1 MRVTISNFVCYGPG
15 PTVFEFRPGKMTL
28 IRGDNGTGKTTALRA
43 ISWCLYESMRSIYG
57 DGISKRCYVQIEMPG
72 ITIYRQTES
81 KRLLLTLLDAQG
93 NPVQY
98 EDQVAQEIINNY
110 YGTRDVWMAASYL
123 QQKSRCLLLTA
134 SSSEKLNLLNK
145 LAFNGEDPRQYIEK
159 ISNVGKRYGE
169 RYRNDLAVYN
179 ADIARYQKTIEE
191 RTPIPKYNYNDEQFK
206 QLSNNV
212 TTLDEIV
219 EQLSRQQVSQAAVI
233 GTWNTLVARRTELA
247 ERLEK
252 YAQFTP
258 ELQQLYLEEYQSAE
272 RYHQIKEQCQ
282 QLLTQIRDESGNV
295 EITPEQVATELATI
309 TVTQEDYRAAL
320 EQETKRA
327 NEISRLDSINLP
339 YDRAAIN
346 HRFEQNQDIIAKA
359 DDLEERDRLTEEYR
373 RNLVGWTEREKM
385 FFLTLDREHQAKLRQ
400 LEADFQKQMGLYQE
414 RKNNYLLQVQA
425 TERAHA
431 QQVRDNQSNYQR
443 ELQQYNSR
451 KFEHQQL
458 GQRLTSAYHQRKLE
472 AETVH
477 RRSIEIYQNQLKTHQ
492 DRQAKRQADYQ
503 AKLTKLQQNYRNQID
518 EYNQIGTKLQSF
530 TGQALYD
537 EQQVTQQSLLIIR
550 LESCRDIMSCPHC
563 AKGVRMNNGQLQASD
578 DPLPNLERDI
588 EAAKQLLIEIK
599 NGDYRLK
606 QIRQLE
612 AQLEAKKVVPWDDY
626 LAERLGAPPEPE
638 EFTLP
643 QPEEFSFDE
652 APPQLTEF
660 TEEAPVLVEVP
671 PMEPLPAF
679 EDPPVKEPAPVFRI
693 EDHTFNEEAPTLE
706 LPERLTLLSSD
717 VTKLSLSTARREM
730 AILETIQ
737 FLEPPSPSPAKIT
750 SLTER
755 RNKLRKIER
764 FFTLLTEQQAK
775 LELLI
780 KPTSNL
786 QILKQQLDECTRQ
799 VSRNTEWKNDQIAV
813 EARLEKIVIDQTLNQ
828 KLADRKQEL
837 AAERVRL
844 HEAEYTRKMNTE
856 CERLDAQRLAV
867 IELHQQITDLERLK
881 QEALNLETTFLES
894 TVDTINMTM
903 NDILQNIFDE
913 PIKVYITL
921 FKTAKSTKRTK
932 ICFNLRIEHRG
943 AVKESLSEMSGG
955 QGDKISL
962 AMNLALNQLN
972 KTPVLMLDESLAYID
987 KNTRD
992 ACLDMIRQ
1000 NVDSSKAII
1009 GTANTAIEGYFDD
1022 YIDLDDSTVGQ
1033 IV

>member
-159 ISNVGKRYGE
+159 ISTVGKRYGE
-169 RYRNDLAVYN
+169 QYRNDLAVYN
-179 ADIARYQKTIEE
+179 ADIARYQKTIED
-191 RTPIPKYNYNDEQFK
+191 RTPIPEYNYNDQQFK
-206 QLSNNV
+206 QLSDNV

-247 ERLEK
+247 EKLEK

-295 EITPEQVATELATI
+295 EITPEQVVTELATI
-309 TVTQEDYRAAL
+309 TVTQGDYRAAL

-346 HRFEQNQDIIAKA
+346 HRIEQNQDIIAKA

-373 RNLVGWTEREKM
+373 RNLAGWTEREKM

-400 LEADFQKQMGLYQE
+400 LEVDFQKQMGLYQE

-425 TERAHA
+425 AERAHA

-503 AKLTKLQQNYRNQID
+503 AKLAKLQQNYRNQID

-537 EQQVTQQSLLIIR
+537 EQQVTQQSLLISR

-612 AQLEAKKVVPWDDY
+612 AQLEAKKVIPWMIIW
-626 LAERLGAPPEPE
+626 LN
-638 EFTLP
+638 
-643 QPEEFSFDE
+643 
-652 APPQLTEF
+652 
-660 TEEAPVLVEVP
+660 VW
-671 PMEPLPAF
+671 
-679 EDPPVKEPAPVFRI
+679 
-693 EDHTFNEEAPTLE
+693 
-706 LPERLTLLSSD
+706 
-717 VTKLSLSTARREM
+717 
-730 AILETIQ
+730 
-737 FLEPPSPSPAKIT
+737 
-750 SLTER
+750 
-755 RNKLRKIER
+755 
-764 FFTLLTEQQAK
+764 
-775 LELLI
+775 ELL
-780 KPTSNL
+780 
-786 QILKQQLDECTRQ
+786 
-799 VSRNTEWKNDQIAV
+799 
-813 EARLEKIVIDQTLNQ
+813 LNRKSSPCPSQ
-828 KLADRKQEL
+828 KSSPLM
-837 AAERVRL
+837 RL
-844 HEAEYTRKMNTE
+844 H
-856 CERLDAQRLAV
+856 
-867 IELHQQITDLERLK
+867 
-881 QEALNLETTFLES
+881 LN
-894 TVDTINMTM
+894 
-903 NDILQNIFDE
+903 
-913 PIKVYITL
+913 
-921 FKTAKSTKRTK
+921 
-932 ICFNLRIEHRG
+932 
-943 AVKESLSEMSGG
+943 
-955 QGDKISL
+955 
-962 AMNLALNQLN
+962 
-972 KTPVLMLDESLAYID
+972 
-987 KNTRD
+987 
-992 ACLDMIRQ
+992 
-1000 NVDSSKAII
+1000 
-1009 GTANTAIEGYFDD
+1009 
-1022 YIDLDDSTVGQ
+1022 
-1033 IV
+1033 